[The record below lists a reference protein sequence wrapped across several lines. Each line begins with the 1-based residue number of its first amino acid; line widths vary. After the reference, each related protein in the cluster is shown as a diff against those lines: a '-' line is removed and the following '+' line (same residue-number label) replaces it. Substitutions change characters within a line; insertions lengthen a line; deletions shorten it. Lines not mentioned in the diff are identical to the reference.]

1 MAGTQD
7 RKGALSDGVT
17 IPGHTNDI
25 GVTTLQKNKIIDI
38 KNKELVRVR
47 WY

>member
-7 RKGALSDGVT
+7 RKVELSDGVT
-17 IPGHTNDI
+17 VSGHTNDI

-38 KNKELVRVR
+38 KDKELVRVR
-47 WY
+47 RY